1 MLYRLRA
8 DGRQVPLTE
17 GHGMNLAHRKGL
29 IQEVVVSPNRV
40 PQALAGANSLFG
52 TQTTSQPENV
62 VLHSVELPQVQL
74 GDREV
79 ADSAPEDV
87 DPEQQTRQ
95 RVPQTLDLPAH
106 PALLHLQQ
114 QHMQPHL
121 LTNSGTHSAPLGDVA
136 SQQAVS
142 RINSLSSLSSEYLR
156 ASERELSNHA
166 AAAAALQAQHSS
178 TMPQWGLPQGGVAL
192 SGNPLDPNR
201 SHSAHMG
208 YTNQAMVHPHGAH
221 GSGPRSALLTSPTV
235 HHSAPLGTGQPGF
248 RRMPL
253 VSDINLP
260 TEHFLGLICKIHNIA
275 MSSNKIANSGFQ
287 KVTQLVVW

>member
-29 IQEVVVSPNRV
+29 IQEVVVSPKRV
-40 PQALAGANSLFG
+40 PQALAEANSLFG

-79 ADSAPEDV
+79 ADPAPEDG

-114 QHMQPHL
+114 QRMQPHL

-142 RINSLSSLSSEYLR
+142 RINSLSSLSSENLR
-156 ASERELSNHA
+156 ASELELSNHA
-166 AAAAALQAQHSS
+166 AAALQAQHAS

-201 SHSAHMG
+201 SHSAHLG
-208 YTNQAMVHPHGAH
+208 YTNQAILHPHGAH
-221 GSGPRSALLTSPTV
+221 GSLPRSALLTSPAV

-253 VSDINLP
+253 VSHSTYLRDAFSNLVC
-260 TEHFLGLICKIHNIA
+260 GHNIA
-275 MSSNKIANSGFQ
+275 MSSTKIAKDRSH
-287 KVTQLVVW
+287 KVT